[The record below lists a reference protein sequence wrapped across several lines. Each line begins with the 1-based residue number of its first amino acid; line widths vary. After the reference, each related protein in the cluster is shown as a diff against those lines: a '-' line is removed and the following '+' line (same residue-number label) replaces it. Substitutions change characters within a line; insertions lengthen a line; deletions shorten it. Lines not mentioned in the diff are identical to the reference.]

1 MSHQDQGRS
10 NGTVFHFQALQQAI
24 SWLWQ
29 DIEFGELRLRDDC
42 TWSARALATAALLW
56 SWSDELSLGDRF
68 KKARQITCKVLKI
81 RKPPASSYQAF
92 LKLLNKWTPHFVEL
106 LTHAFRRRSIKCF
119 PRRLRIAGF
128 LVFGADGSRLELP
141 RTNSNEAA
149 YAAKCSK
156 RQRGKKKRR
165 KKKQT
170 KREVNTTQLW
180 ITTLWHL
187 GTQLPWS
194 WKLGPC
200 DSSERKHL
208 SQMLAELP
216 RESLMVIDTGFF
228 GYDLWRETIASG
240 CEFVVRVGSNAHL
253 LKKLGYTRTRGD
265 IVYFWPLREA
275 RRSQPPLVLRLVV
288 LQGKRTPVYLVTS
301 VLDSK
306 RLPSKDVAQIYQQR
320 WGIELF
326 YRSLKQTFDRRKL
339 RSRNAANAYTEA
351 QWSLLAFWAMALH
364 AQHYQKSQRLDP
376 NRLSCAGMLRA
387 YRRAMRE
394 YRSRPEV
401 GEDLYSLLRIALKDD
416 YQRTKPKTNE
426 DYPRKTQKPPA
437 GKPKIKNATKRQV
450 ARAKKVKNREVTIGL
465 TA

>member
-1 MSHQDQGRS
+1 MSHQDQGRF
-10 NGTVFHFQALQQAI
+10 NETWFHFQALQQAI

-68 KKARQITCKVLKI
+68 RKARQITCKVLRM
-81 RKPPASSYQAF
+81 RKPPATSYQAF

-106 LTHAFRRRSIKCF
+106 LAQGFRRQMIKCF
-119 PRRLRIAGF
+119 PRRLRVAGF
-128 LVFGADGSRLELP
+128 LVFAADGSRIDLP
-141 RTNSNEAA
+141 RTNSNEKA
-149 YAAKCSK
+149 YAAACS
-156 RQRGKKKRR
+156 RPQRGKKKRR

-170 KREVNTTQLW
+170 KREVNTSQLW

-194 WKLGPC
+194 WKLGPS
-200 DSSERKHL
+200 DSSEREHL
-208 SQMLAELP
+208 RQMVGELP
-216 RESLMVIDTGFF
+216 RKSLMVIDAGFY
-228 GYDLWRETIASG
+228 GYELWREILASG
-240 CEFVVRVGSNAHL
+240 CEFVVRVGSNVHL
-253 LKKLGYTRTRGD
+253 LKKLGYTETRGD

-288 LQGKRTPVYLVTS
+288 LQDKRNPVYLVTS
-301 VLDSK
+301 VLDDK
-306 RLPSKDVAQIYQQR
+306 RLSNKDVAQIYQQR
-320 WGIELF
+320 WGIEVF

-339 RSRNAANAYTEA
+339 RSRNSDNAYTEA

-364 AQHYQKSQRLDP
+364 AQHYQTTQRLDP

-394 YRSRPEV
+394 YKSRPEA
-401 GEDLYSLLRIALKDD
+401 GEDLYSLLRIALKDN
-416 YQRTKPKTNE
+416 YERTKPKTNE
-426 DYPRKTQKPPA
+426 DYPRKTQKKPA
-437 GKPKIKNATKRQV
+437 GKPKIKKATKTQV
-450 ARAKKVKNREVTIGL
+450 ARAKRVKKNEPAVGL